1 MPHLVDIP
9 SAPANLKMELIEL
22 LEDSI
27 MKYLFN
33 SKNDPHEIWKNAIDY
48 PRLRHHA
55 QKMLSCFPNHLLLRV
70 NSLIYDTNQNKV
82 ENSAY

>member
-9 SAPANLKMELIEL
+9 SASAPNNLKMEVIKLS
-22 LEDSI
+22 EDNI

-33 SKNDPHEIWKNAIDY
+33 SKNDTLKIWNNAIDY

-55 QKMLSCFPNHLLLRV
+55 QKVLSCFPTTYCCEPTFSN
-70 NSLIYDTNQNKV
+70 TT
-82 ENSAY
+82 